1 MILHVVVNVLCE
13 VTGILFV
20 FVKFLDRDDL
30 VISVELVIRL
40 VLIINTFVRMT
51 GGFSE
56 MSYFRRRV
64 QFLS

>member
-30 VISVELVIRL
+30 VISVELLIRL

-56 MSYFRRRV
+56 MSYFRRRI
-64 QFLS
+64 QFLR